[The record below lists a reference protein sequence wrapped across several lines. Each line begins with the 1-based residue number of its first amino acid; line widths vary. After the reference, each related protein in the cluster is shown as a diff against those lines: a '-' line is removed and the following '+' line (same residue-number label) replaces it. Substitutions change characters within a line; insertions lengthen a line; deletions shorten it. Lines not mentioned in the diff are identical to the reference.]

1 MRRRRERAPIAY
13 ILKMY
18 PRFSETFVLN
28 ELLELERQ
36 GVALRIFS
44 LREPNDGIL
53 HREVELVRGTVTYV
67 RLRQVLVVAR
77 AHARVFGR
85 SPARYV
91 KALPVALRRHRLASS
106 LKHFLR
112 AGVISDHVQRE
123 GVCHIHAHF
132 ASSAASVALDV
143 HRLTGVPYSFTAHAK
158 DIYRNGVDV
167 DHLRTKLDQARFAV
181 TVSDYN
187 RDHLARLGG
196 RHVVRIYNGIDLR
209 RFVPDGSR
217 SGAGEAG
224 TSAPG
229 RLRRAYAAGA
239 PGEPPLVLAVGRL
252 VEKKGFDVLI
262 RACELLRAD
271 GVSFRCLIVGKGE
284 LAHDLQ
290 TLISALDLDQHVELA
305 GPLPREKL
313 LELFPRASV
322 VAAPCVVGSDGN
334 RDGLPTVLTEAM
346 ALEVPVVATP
356 VTGIPE
362 LVEDGRT
369 GLIVPEG
376 DSVAL
381 AAAIRRL
388 IEDREMAR
396 RLAETGRKR
405 VERDFDL
412 HVNVRELRTLFE
424 EAGAR

>member
-1 MRRRRERAPIAY
+1 MRRRRESAPVAY

-36 GVALRIFS
+36 GVTLRIFS

-53 HREVELVRGTVTYV
+53 HREVELVRGDVTYV

-91 KALPVALRRHRLASS
+91 KALPIALRRHRLASS
-106 LKHFLR
+106 VKHLLR

-123 GVCHIHAHF
+123 GICHIHAHF

-158 DIYRNGVDV
+158 DIYRHGLDIG
-167 DHLRTKLDQARFAV
+167 HLRTKLDQARFAV

-187 RDHLARLGG
+187 RDHLARLGA
-196 RHVVRIYNGIDLR
+196 RHIVRIYNGIDLR
-209 RFVPDGSR
+209 RFVPNG
-217 SGAGEAG
+217 
-224 TSAPG
+224 
-229 RLRRAYAAGA
+229 GA
-239 PGEPPLVLAVGRL
+239 PDEPPLVLAVGRL

-262 RACELLRAD
+262 RACERLRAD
-271 GVSFRCLIVGKGE
+271 GVRFRCLIVGKGE

-290 TLISALDLDQHVELA
+290 TLISALDLEQHVELA

-369 GLIVPEG
+369 GLIVPER
-376 DSVAL
+376 DPVAL

-388 IEDREMAR
+388 IEDKELAR
-396 RLAETGRKR
+396 RLAETGRER

-412 HVNVRELRTLFE
+412 HVNVRELRRLFD